1 MIGSGRR
8 FRASEVNTNSL
19 AFTILLG
26 LIAALPALSIDI
38 SAPTLALLPTALA
51 TSKAIAGLTLSLFL
65 VGFAVGQ
72 LSGGLLSD
80 RHGRK
85 PVLLSGFLI
94 YGAAGV
100 ACAMASSGPGMV
112 AFRFVQGIGAGIC
125 AALAFAVV
133 QDLFQG
139 EAARSKRAYVIVVV
153 GAAPVIAPAL
163 GSVILELFGWRA
175 VHGSLAVG
183 GAVLFAIVWR
193 WFAESRPASRT
204 FLRHPRERSASML
217 QDKPFVRLALVNA
230 LSYGVVF
237 AYIAGSPVVAIEYYH
252 GTTREYAALFACT
265 AAGLSAGAWTGGW
278 LGRRGASAQA
288 LLSTALAASAA
299 ASLALLASCLASPS
313 VSWLPA
319 ACLLVFIQFC
329 RGIIAPNLQHLAIE
343 RQQQRAGMASA
354 AVGVSQLA
362 GGVLSSAAVAG
373 LLSALG
379 PLAVAGPI
387 MLFSLAALG
396 MWRWS
401 VLGTSGLKPAAVGDP
416 ADLPKGASA
425 TPDAV

>member
-1 MIGSGRR
+1 MIGFGRR
-8 FRASEVNTNSL
+8 FRASEINTNSL

-72 LSGGLLSD
+72 LAGGLLSD

-94 YGAAGV
+94 YGAAGA
-100 ACAMASSGPGMV
+100 ACAMACSGPGMV

-125 AALAFAVV
+125 AALAFAMV

-153 GAAPVIAPAL
+153 GAAPIIAPAL
-163 GSVILELFGWRA
+163 GSMILEVAGWRA
-175 VHGSLAVG
+175 VHWSLAVG

-193 WFAESRPASRT
+193 WFAESRPASRA
-204 FLRHPRERSASML
+204 FLRHPRGRVASLL
-217 QDKPFVRLALVNA
+217 QDKPFLMLALVNA

-237 AYIAGSPVVAIEYYH
+237 AYIAGSPVVALEYYH

-265 AAGLSAGAWTGGW
+265 AAGLSAGAWTGGH
-278 LGRRGASAQA
+278 LGLRGASAQT
-288 LLSTALAASAA
+288 LLSTTLAASAV
-299 ASLALLASCLASPS
+299 ASLALVALCRASPS

-319 ACLLVFIQFC
+319 AFLLVFIQFC

-343 RQQQRAGMASA
+343 RQQQRAGVASA
-354 AVGVSQLA
+354 AVGIAQLA

-379 PLAVAGPI
+379 SLAVAGPI

-396 MWRWS
+396 VWRWS
-401 VLGTSGLKPAAVGDP
+401 VLGTSGLKPVAVKHP
-416 ADLPKGASA
+416 ADLPGGASTDQNA
-425 TPDAV
+425 T